1 MSTSNRI
8 DTEIKNKKISVFNYD
23 EFSNMTKA
31 GEGAFGIVYKADWK
45 TGGIPVALK
54 KCSNFSTKELN
65 TLIKVSFHS
74 NINRFLGITKE
85 SSNKYVLVLQYAN
98 QGNLRE
104 YLKQNQNFKS
114 LQWKDKIQM
123 ALDITCGLKFLHSRN
138 IIHRDLH
145 AKNILVHNRTLMIA
159 DFGLSKQLTAESSSS
174 STVYGMPAY
183 IDPQCFKRIKYKRNK
198 KSDIYSLGVLLWEIT
213 SGYSPFLT
221 IPHCIVVCKIANG
234 FREEPT
240 INTPLKYVSLYQ
252 RCWHDDPKFRPSVDL
267 VFNTLDQI
275 ANELSLNTNFNS
287 TSLPYVVFNNEK
299 NILIKICQ
307 AYLKYTNIGKG
318 FGVEKNKNQAFE
330 WYMKASKAHNLYGYY
345 QVGYCYY
352 YGYGVEENNEYAF
365 KFLQSAI
372 DCNIGL
378 HYLAACYKF
387 GYGIE
392 ANSSKSFELYK
403 QSAEEG
409 FVPSQYEVATC
420 CRSGT
425 GTKENKTEALK
436 WYKLY
441 QESGGEYNVS
451 SHIKE
456 LSKEIT
462 LPMKK
467 RKITSTFTARKR
479 EETGKKDL
487 N

>member
-1 MSTSNRI
+1 
-8 DTEIKNKKISVFNYD
+8 
-23 EFSNMTKA
+23 MT
-31 GEGAFGIVYKADWK
+31 GVQ
-45 TGGIPVALK
+45 TCALPIYHWIG
-54 KCSNFSTKELN
+54 NF
-65 TLIKVSFHS
+65 
-74 NINRFLGITKE
+74 
-85 SSNKYVLVLQYAN
+85 
-98 QGNLRE
+98 
-104 YLKQNQNFKS
+104 
-114 LQWKDKIQM
+114 
-123 ALDITCGLKFLHSRN
+123 
-138 IIHRDLH
+138 
-145 AKNILVHNRTLMIA
+145 
-159 DFGLSKQLTAESSSS
+159 
-174 STVYGMPAY
+174 
-183 IDPQCFKRIKYKRNK
+183 
-198 KSDIYSLGVLLWEIT
+198 YS
-213 SGYSPFLT
+213 
-221 IPHCIVVCKIANG
+221 
-234 FREEPT
+234 
-240 INTPLKYVSLYQ
+240 
-252 RCWHDDPKFRPSVDL
+252 
-267 VFNTLDQI
+267 
-275 ANELSLNTNFNS
+275 
-287 TSLPYVVFNNEK
+287 
-299 NILIKICQ
+299 
-307 AYLKYTNIGKG
+307 KG